1 MEVLRLV
8 RTLSGRLESVSAI
21 PAPPARASAPYCRI
35 AGCLAIAAALAGS
48 PIAVASAQSP
58 VARWPIKVREHVD
71 LWLHAFALVS
81 RDSSD
86 VPIFRNR
93 YRDTMLAQRA
103 SANIVTDLDAN
114 AEALR
119 TTLANRPGLL
129 AAQFLA
135 QDFASWTALES
146 VLEVV
151 ARSDE
156 PRRAL
161 PQSPGPGIARV
172 ATIFRTREERDF
184 LRRFLAGLRAE
195 REQFHH
201 EWWVAETRRRDP
213 ALARADSLWV
223 NRYRPVL
230 QRFLN
235 HTQQADGEVI
245 LSTVL
250 EAEGRTTSDTKQRNT
265 IVVGFP
271 VDAAQAED
279 AIFAL
284 MHELVGPLTGASV
297 EDHVTPAEKRSGV
310 ADRLQSAALVRGGA
324 ILAARVGA
332 DAAAGYMRFYLRATG
347 RSAGPD
353 LAASFAAAFPL
364 RDGML
369 ESIDRQIA
377 VAFSGI

>member
-1 MEVLRLV
+1 MEVLRVV
-8 RTLSGRLESVSAI
+8 RTLSRRVVPVSAT
-21 PAPPARASAPYCRI
+21 PALRARATACRRI
-35 AGCLAIAAALAGS
+35 AGYLAIATTLAGPPTS
-48 PIAVASAQSP
+48 VASAQSLAP
-58 VARWPIKVREHVD
+58 RWPIKVREHVD
-71 LWLHAFALVS
+71 LWLHGFALVS

-86 VPIFRNR
+86 VPIFRIG
-93 YRDTMLAQRA
+93 YRDAMLLQRA
-103 SANIVTDLDAN
+103 RANIVTDLDAN
-114 AEALR
+114 AAALR
-119 TTLANRPGLL
+119 TTLESRPGLL

-135 QDFASWTALES
+135 QEFASWAALES

-172 ATIFRTREERDF
+172 AAIFRTREERDF
-184 LRRFLAGLRAE
+184 LRRFLAGLRSE

-201 EWWVAETRRRDP
+201 EWWVAEARRRDP
-213 ALARADSLWV
+213 ALTRADSLWV
-223 NRYRPVL
+223 NRYRPAL

-235 HTQQADGEVI
+235 HTQQGDGEVI

-250 EAEGRTTSDTKQRNT
+250 EGEGRTTSDDKRRNT

-271 VDAAQAED
+271 VGAAQGED

-284 MHELVGPLTGASV
+284 LHELVGPLTAVAV
-297 EDHVTPAEKRSGV
+297 EDNVTPAEKRSGV
-310 ADRLQSAALVRGGA
+310 ADRLQSSALVRGGA
-324 ILAARVGA
+324 ILAARVGT

-347 RSAGPD
+347 RAEGPD

-364 RDGML
+364 RDGIL
-369 ESIDRQIA
+369 ESIERQIA

>member
-1 MEVLRLV
+1 MPA
-8 RTLSGRLESVSAI
+8 SATRV
-21 PAPPARASAPYCRI
+21 PRVRASMPRHLAR
-35 AGCLAIAAALAGS
+35 CLAVAAALAGMS
-48 PIAVASAQSP
+48 PVVASAQNQP
-58 VARWPIKVREHVD
+58 ARWPIKVREHVD
-71 LWLHAFALVS
+71 LWLHGFALLS

-86 VPIFRNR
+86 VPIFRIG
-93 YRDTMLAQRA
+93 YRDAMLLQRA
-103 SANIVTDLDAN
+103 RANIVTDLDAN
-114 AEALR
+114 AAALR
-119 TTLANRPGLL
+119 TTLESRPGLL

-135 QDFASWTALES
+135 QEFASWTALES

-151 ARSDE
+151 ALSDE

-172 ATIFRTREERDF
+172 AAIFRTREERDF
-184 LRRFLAGLRAE
+184 LRRFLAGLRSE
-195 REQFHH
+195 REKFHH
-201 EWWVAETRRRDP
+201 EWWLAETRRRDP
-213 ALARADSLWV
+213 ALRRADSLWV
-223 NRYRPVL
+223 NRYRPTL

-235 HTQQADGEVI
+235 HTQQGDGEVF

-250 EAEGRTTSDTKQRNT
+250 EGEGRTTSDDKRRNT

-271 VDAAQAED
+271 VDVAQGED

-284 MHELVGPLTGASV
+284 LHELVGPLTAVAV
-297 EDHVTPAEKRSGV
+297 EDNVTPAEKRSGL
-310 ADRLQSAALVRGGA
+310 ADRLQSSALVRGGA
-324 ILAARVGA
+324 ILAARVGS

-347 RSAGPD
+347 RAEGPD

-369 ESIDRQIA
+369 ESIERQIA